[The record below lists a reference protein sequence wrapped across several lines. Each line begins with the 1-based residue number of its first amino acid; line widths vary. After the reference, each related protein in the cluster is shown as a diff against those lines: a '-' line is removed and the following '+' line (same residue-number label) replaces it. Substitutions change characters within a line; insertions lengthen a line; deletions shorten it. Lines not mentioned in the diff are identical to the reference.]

1 MRCDRAVRPFRGG
14 ASAARPIGSP
24 CAVCSSS
31 LRAETCRRCSP
42 LLCSASPLRAQ
53 ERARVLGAVQSA
65 PPHSEGALV
74 ESTPLCAGH
83 LRSALA
89 RSSASRCER
98 TRPCV
103 RAQSRTPAQKG
114 TPRTWF
120 NTIRRGRSAIRR
132 SGQGSHRQRRC
143 ATALS
148 QTARVGMAA
157 CRSASLSATKR
168 RRARQARR
176 RWRRRRAAELFP
188 SASVMRG
195 SWWRRWTERAFLCA
209 CARARVWELV
219 SRCMSARVLAR

>member
-1 MRCDRAVRPFRGG
+1 MPPVLAAALLCLTAARAG
-14 ASAARPIGSP
+14 ASTSAWSGSI
-24 CAVCSSS
+24 CSTP
-31 LRAETCRRCSP
+31 RRRCVSREYP
-42 LLCSASPLRAQ
+42 SVR
-53 ERARVLGAVQSA
+53 G
-65 PPHSEGALV
+65 
-74 ESTPLCAGH
+74 
-83 LRSALA
+83 ALA